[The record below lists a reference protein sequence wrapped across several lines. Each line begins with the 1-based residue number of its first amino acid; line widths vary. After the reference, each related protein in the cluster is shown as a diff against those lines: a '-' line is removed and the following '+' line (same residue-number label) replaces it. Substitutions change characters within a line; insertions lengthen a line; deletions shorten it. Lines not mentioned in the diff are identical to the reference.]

1 MLWSMPEAA
10 MTPLGRAADK
20 PPARLEPTGSDH
32 RVYAGQSRLRFRGW
46 PEGSGGPGAPLHPV
60 ALCPARISA
69 AVHGHLCAV
78 PPKAT
83 GREHSAHVGGSKARL
98 SVTHAPPTQHLPEC
112 PSATKTSYHQLSGS
126 EPHKFTVLEFH
137 SQTPRE
143 APRGE
148 AKLSQATSP

>member
-1 MLWSMPEAA
+1 MAGGKRGAWSPT
-10 MTPLGRAADK
+10 TPGRPLPSK
-20 PPARLEPTGSDH
+20 NQCCRP
-32 RVYAGQSRLRFRGW
+32 W
-46 PEGSGGPGAPLHPV
+46 PPLHGPTKG
-60 ALCPARISA
+60 
-69 AVHGHLCAV
+69 HGERTL
-78 PPKAT
+78 
-83 GREHSAHVGGSKARL
+83 SHVSGSKARL